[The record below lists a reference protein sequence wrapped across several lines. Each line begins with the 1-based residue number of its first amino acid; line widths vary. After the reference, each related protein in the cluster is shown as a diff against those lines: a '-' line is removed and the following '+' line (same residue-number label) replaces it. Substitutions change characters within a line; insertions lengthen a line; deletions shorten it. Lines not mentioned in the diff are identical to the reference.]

1 MDVNNTGVCVEI
13 LGVGINTPGVQDT
26 SHEDNKNEG
35 EDDDTSEIANG
46 DIPEGMYII
55 PISHHKLNGGYTT

>member
-35 EDDDTSEIANG
+35 EDDD
-46 DIPEGMYII
+46 
-55 PISHHKLNGGYTT
+55 IS